1 MDAIIAIM
9 RPLTW
14 LNTRLLRIGRS
25 IAWVAMGV
33 MVLIIVLQVVF
44 RYLLNDALSWSEEA
58 ARFLMLWMTGLIAP
72 SAYRWG
78 GFVSIDL
85 VHDLLPKRVGS
96 ILALI
101 LLMVSLMVLVVA
113 IQLGYNHV
121 NSGWLFASQ
130 TLKLDLNS
138 MGLGI
143 LRVKQAW
150 MYMSVFVGVILLT
163 LVNIELCLKTLA
175 GIIDPTR
182 EVPADQDHLVITAE

>member
-1 MDAIIAIM
+1 MAAIIAII
-9 RPLTW
+9 RPLAW
-14 LNTRLLRIGRS
+14 LNTRLLRIGRN
-25 IAWVAMGV
+25 IAWVAMGL

-58 ARFLMLWMTGLIAP
+58 ARFLMLWMTALIAP

-85 VHDLLPKRVGS
+85 VHDMLPKRVGS
-96 ILALI
+96 LLALI
-101 LLMVSLMVLVVA
+101 LLLVSLMVLTVA
-113 IQLGYNHV
+113 LQLGYNHV

-130 TLKLDLNS
+130 TLKLDLNF
-138 MGLGI
+138 LGYGI
-143 LRVKQAW
+143 VRVKQAW
-150 MYMSVFVGVILLT
+150 MYMSMFFGVILLF

-175 GIIDPTR
+175 GIIDPSI